1 MAIVQRRVLP
11 LCPTASTVA
20 SREQMAKHVKFSKL
34 VVDEFWGLPPR
45 TKALLIHYDEKWFNG
60 FVGRANAKMAE
71 KVGLDKVQAFLHHKS
86 HINKVMCVSFT
97 GYAFEGNMEN
107 GGHGLKLSFYR
118 CNAAKIAKKQVWQSR
133 RDEHGNLRYDGEIK
147 RKKGDC
153 YMVDCVVTGSDQG
166 TSHRQPKVFIEIHIW
181 GTNFSIGAVASER
194 QLRRTQGDN
203 AGPHIDAEYINYVKG
218 YCVEKGWVWAPQAP
232 PMPHANNLDLAIF
245 PVVDTQPY
253 LGSTRTPK
261 LLQKRSGR
269 QHCQFGRIFP
279 TRLLQG
285 DSFLAR
291 EFSMK

>member
-1 MAIVQRRVLP
+1 
-11 LCPTASTVA
+11 
-20 SREQMAKHVKFSKL
+20 
-34 VVDEFWGLPPR
+34 
-45 TKALLIHYDEKWFNG
+45 
-60 FVGRANAKMAE
+60 MAE
-71 KVGLDKVQAFLHHKS
+71 KVGLDKIQAFLHHKS
-86 HINKVMCVSFT
+86 HIKKVMCVAFT

-107 GGHGLKLSFYR
+107 GGHGLKLGFYR
-118 CNAAKIAKKQVWQSR
+118 CNAAKIAKKQVRQSR

-153 YMVDCVVTGSDQG
+153 YMVDCVVTGSDKG
-166 TSHRQPKVFIEIHIW
+166 TSENPKFSLKSLFEEQIFPLVELLLKDNYEGFIPVI
-181 GTNFSIGAVASER
+181 
-194 QLRRTQGDN
+194 QGDN

-232 PMPHANNLDLAIF
+232 PMPHANYLDLAIF

-261 LLQKRSGR
+261 LLQKRSGM